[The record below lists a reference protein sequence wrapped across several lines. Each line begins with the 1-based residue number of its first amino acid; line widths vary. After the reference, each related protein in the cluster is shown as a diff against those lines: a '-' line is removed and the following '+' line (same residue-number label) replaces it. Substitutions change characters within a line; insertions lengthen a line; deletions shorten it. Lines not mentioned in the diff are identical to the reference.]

1 MSYEPMTQEQAI
13 NQLVTVVLALA
24 HSQAAVNHDH
34 TLARLGAAVL
44 ACRNQGYGDGYALQI
59 FEQVF
64 PGKPLPIVLS
74 DDEFAKKQREL
85 GQ

>member
-1 MSYEPMTQEQAI
+1 MTSQSVTIDEAI
-13 NQLVTVVLALA
+13 NQLTTVVLALA
-24 HSQAAVNHDH
+24 HSQASVAPDH

-44 ACRNQGYGDGYALQI
+44 ACRQEGYGDGYALQI

-64 PGKPLPIVLS
+64 PGRNLPVVLS
-74 DDEFAKKQREL
+74 EEEFAKKQREV

>member
-34 TLARLGAAVL
+34 TLARLGGAVI
-44 ACRNQGYGDGYALQI
+44 ACRNSGFGDGYALQI

-64 PGKPLPIVLS
+64 PGKALPIVLS
-74 DDEFAKKQREL
+74 DEEFAKKQREL

>member
-1 MSYEPMTQEQAI
+1 MSYESMTPDQAI

-44 ACRNQGYGDGYALQI
+44 ACRKQGYGDGYALQI

-64 PGKPLPIVLS
+64 PGRSLPIVLS
-74 DDEFAKKQREL
+74 DEEFAKKQREL